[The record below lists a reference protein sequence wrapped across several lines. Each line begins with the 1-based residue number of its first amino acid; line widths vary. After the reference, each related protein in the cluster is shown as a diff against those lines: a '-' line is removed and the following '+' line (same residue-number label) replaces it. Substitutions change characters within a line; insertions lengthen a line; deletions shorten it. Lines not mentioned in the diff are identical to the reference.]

1 MPTLIDRTGIRD
13 DAWALLDG
21 ANPEAIPAGVPLLVR
36 AADWVVHREALAAR
50 PGPLGLLLEPA
61 DDPATIAG
69 ELDRFTLLAVAFPK
83 FTDGRGYSIARLL
96 RERHG
101 WRGELRAVGEVL
113 RDQLHYLARCGFD
126 SFTLAD
132 GEDARAALKSFEPFD
147 EAYQGAVDR
156 GPLFLRRAAGA
167 GAAT

>member
-13 DAWALLDG
+13 DPWALFEGD
-21 ANPEAIPAGVPLLVR
+21 APDAIPAGVPLMVR
-36 AADWVVHREALAAR
+36 AADWSVHRETLAAR
-50 PGPLGLLLEPA
+50 PGLLGLLLEPG

-69 ELDRFTLLAVAFPK
+69 ELDRFALLAVAFPK

-126 SFTLAD
+126 SFALAD
-132 GEDARAALKSFEPFD
+132 GEDARAGLTAFEPFG
-147 EAYQGAVDR
+147 EAYQGAADR
-156 GPLFLRRAAGA
+156 GPLFLRRTAGA
-167 GAAT
+167 GAAP